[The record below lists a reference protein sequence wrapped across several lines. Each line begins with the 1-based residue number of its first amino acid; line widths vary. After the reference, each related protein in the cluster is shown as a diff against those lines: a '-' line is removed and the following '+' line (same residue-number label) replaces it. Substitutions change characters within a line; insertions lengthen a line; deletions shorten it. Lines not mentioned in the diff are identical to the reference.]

1 MSKKKTRQNRIL
13 NQLELN
19 PRIRVNEMAE
29 DLGVSTE
36 TVRRDLA
43 ELDSAGRI
51 QRTYGGAVSIKT
63 FEPALAERST
73 LHIGAREII
82 AKRAAEYAKSANSL
96 FIGGGATTLHFA
108 RALQQIERPL
118 TVLTPSF
125 SIASELSVN
134 PKIMVMALPGV
145 VEAKEGLV
153 VGGETLKC
161 IAQFHTSMAVMGA
174 SGLDSQ
180 GVSEALINVAHV
192 DSAMI
197 NNARETLILADSSKF
212 GTRSLQQITDLNANV
227 SIFTDLR
234 PDQQMLDTI
243 ERNEAKLFICD
254 NTSILKKDKFDE

>member
-1 MSKKKTRQNRIL
+1 MSKKTDRQNRIL
-13 NQLELN
+13 NQLEVN

-43 ELDSAGRI
+43 ELDGAGRI

-73 LHIGAREII
+73 LHVGPRERI
-82 AKRAAEYAKSANSL
+82 AKMAVEYTRSANSL

-108 RALQQIERPL
+108 RALRQINRPL

-125 SIASELSVN
+125 SIATELSLN

-145 VEAKEGLV
+145 VEANEGLV

-161 IAQFHTSMAVMGA
+161 IAQYHTSMAVMGA

-192 DSAMI
+192 YSAMI
-197 NNARETLILADSSKF
+197 GNARETLILADSSKF
-212 GTRSLQQITDLNANV
+212 GTRSLQQITDLNSNL
-227 SIFTDLR
+227 SIFTDSKPEL
-234 PDQQMLDTI
+234 QLLNAIEENGTKIFICEQLDTLNKDSS
-243 ERNEAKLFICD
+243 NE
-254 NTSILKKDKFDE
+254 